1 MVPRKKILPD
11 AGKTLAI
18 GWNASK
24 EAAQAVAAVMGNLQ
38 KADKVFVLESEIRMA
53 TPLNAEKAC
62 IYLKCHGVAA
72 DSLFRSGN
80 INYFSEGSV
89 LPTA

>member
-1 MVPRKKILPD
+1 
-11 AGKTLAI
+11 
-18 GWNASK
+18 
-24 EAAQAVAAVMGNLQ
+24 
-38 KADKVFVLESEIRMA
+38 MA
-53 TPLNAEKAC
+53 TPLNAEEAC
-62 IYLKCHGVAA
+62 IYLKCHGVTA